1 MGLRVDALGRCGH
14 PAMTEVTERWRSE
27 RVMAAM
33 YDAGVKHD
41 RVAMIGAWAMWGAD
55 MRRMFADV
63 ARLADS
69 PAGTSVLDIPC
80 GGGFALR
87 VLHPGQPVRYVAAD
101 ISPYMLE
108 RAREV
113 ARRMRTQDLIEFVE
127 ANVTALQFDDASFDL
142 CVTYNGLHCLPD
154 PRAALKELARVL
166 RPGGTLRGTSC
177 VTGRGMRQDALIA
190 VLRRAGVFG
199 NAPRVGEIGIWLRE
213 FGFGAVT
220 VEHSGAVELFEAKL
234 NTKETH
240 P

>member
-1 MGLRVDALGRCGH
+1 MSD
-14 PAMTEVTERWRSE
+14 VTERWRSE

-41 RVAMIGAWAMWGAD
+41 GVATFGAWAMWGAD

-63 ARLADS
+63 ARLADT

-87 VLHPGQPVRYVAAD
+87 VLRPGQPLRYVAAD
-101 ISPYMLE
+101 ISPHMLQ

-113 ARRMRTQDLIEFVE
+113 ARRMRAQDAIEFVE
-127 ANVTALQFDDASFDL
+127 ADVTALQFDDASFDL

-154 PRAALKELARVL
+154 PRAALAELTRVL

-177 VTGRGMRQDALIA
+177 VTGRGLRQDALIA
-190 VLRRAGVFG
+190 ILRRAGVFG
-199 NAPRVGEIGIWLRE
+199 NAPRAGEIDTWLRE
-213 FGFGAVT
+213 LGFDVVT
-220 VEHSGAVELFEAKL
+220 VEHSGAVEFFEAKL
-234 NTKETH
+234 SSKGIH

>member
-1 MGLRVDALGRCGH
+1 
-14 PAMTEVTERWRSE
+14 
-27 RVMAAM
+27 M

-41 RVAMIGAWAMWGAD
+41 RVAMVGAWAMWGAD

-63 ARLADS
+63 ARLADT

-80 GGGFALR
+80 GGGFAFR

-101 ISPYMLE
+101 ISPYMLQ

-113 ARRMRTQDLIEFVE
+113 ARGMRAQDGIEFVE
-127 ANVTALQFDDASFDL
+127 ADVTALQFDDASFDL

-154 PRAALKELARVL
+154 PRAALAELTRVL

-177 VTGRGMRQDALIA
+177 VTGRGPRQDAFIA
-190 VLRRAGVFG
+190 ALRRAGVFG
-199 NAPRVGEIGIWLRE
+199 NAPRAGEIEKWLRE
-213 FGFGAVT
+213 FGFDVVT
-220 VEHSGAVELFEAKL
+220 AEHSGAVEFFEAKR
-234 NTKETH
+234 NAKGTR

>member
-1 MGLRVDALGRCGH
+1 
-14 PAMTEVTERWRSE
+14 MTDVTERWRTE

-41 RVAMIGAWAMWGAD
+41 RVAMVGAWAMWGAD

-63 ARLADS
+63 ARLANV
-69 PAGTSVLDIPC
+69 PPGTSVLDIPC

-87 VLHPGQPVRYVAAD
+87 VLRPGQPVRYIAAD

-113 ARRMRTQDLIEFVE
+113 AHRTQAHDAIEFVE
-127 ANVTALQFDDASFDL
+127 ADVTALQFDDASFDL

-154 PRAALKELARVL
+154 PRAALAELTRVL

-177 VTGRGMRQDALIA
+177 VTGRGPRQDALIA
-190 VLRRAGVFG
+190 VLRRAGMFG
-199 NAPRVGEIGIWLRE
+199 NAPHAGEIEMWLRE
-213 FGFGAVT
+213 FGFDVVT
-220 VEHSGAVELFEAKL
+220 VEHSGAVEFFEAKL
-234 NTKETH
+234 NAKGTH

>member
-1 MGLRVDALGRCGH
+1 
-14 PAMTEVTERWRSE
+14 MTNVTERWRTE

-41 RVAMIGAWAMWGAD
+41 RAATLGARAMWGAD

-63 ARLADS
+63 ARLADT

-87 VLHPGQPVRYVAAD
+87 GLSSGQPVRYVAAD

-108 RAREV
+108 RAREE
-113 ARRMRTQDLIEFVE
+113 ARRMRTQDVIEFVE
-127 ANVTALQFDDASFDL
+127 ADMTALQFADNSFDL

-154 PRAALKELARVL
+154 PRAALAELARVL
-166 RPGGTLRGTSC
+166 KPGGTLRGTSC
-177 VTGRGMRQDALIA
+177 VRGQGARKDVLIA
-190 VLRRAGVFG
+190 MARRAGVFG
-199 NAPRVGEIGIWLRE
+199 NAPRAGEIETWLRE
-213 FGFGAVT
+213 FGFDV
-220 VEHSGAVELFEAKL
+220 VRLEHSGAVEFFEAKL
-234 NTKETH
+234 NAKGTR